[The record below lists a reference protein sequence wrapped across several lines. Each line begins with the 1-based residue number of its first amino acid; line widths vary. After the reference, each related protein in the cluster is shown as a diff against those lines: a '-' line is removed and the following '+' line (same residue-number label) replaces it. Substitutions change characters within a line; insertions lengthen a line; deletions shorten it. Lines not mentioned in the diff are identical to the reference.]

1 MKHPSL
7 PFLLTLALVSTT
19 AAGCATNPLRP
30 DPPLDPHTHHPRQ
43 SAHALISAAAAGGAT
58 TPLRPDPALDPEMQ
72 QLRQRVV
79 DLQRE
84 ARMNEV
90 EIARLR
96 QQAAELEARGGTSG
110 TRPATRIQTTDPP
123 P

>member
-1 MKHPSL
+1 MTPPSL
-7 PFLLTLALVSTT
+7 PFLLTLALVSIT
-19 AAGCATNPLRP
+19 AAGCATN
-30 DPPLDPHTHHPRQ
+30 
-43 SAHALISAAAAGGAT
+43 
-58 TPLRPDPALDPEMQ
+58 PLRPDPALDPEMQ

-96 QQAAELEARGGTSG
+96 QQVAELEARGGTSG
-110 TRPATRIQTTDPP
+110 TRPETRIATTTPP
-123 P
+123 PQPSRPAAPPPAPGRAPA